1 MITCSINNPEIVSLL
16 YKHITAQL
24 KASSKEDNFDHEAY
38 LKDMYKKFAEATSPE
53 VAAKYLQSVPR
64 LIIDAANT
72 YFEELESVNLTAL
85 QKLNKSF
92 KADNGIAN
100 VIDTLSV
107 KADKAQKKAEIKQK
121 RALKAKVNEVP
132 IPAEVKVKEPTR
144 FQTWSPM
151 SGTLQNFVTINPN
164 KKRKGFVYVETVAQ
178 DKVHIIKGLAK
189 IQAAQNMTDPTNG
202 VVIDGNRLMFKAS
215 NLDRFA
221 TGPNY
226 SLLDADTLKQIVDSR
241 SIRKKLKEGKIQKED
256 VDPNIAQV
264 EQRVILVVT
273 NEFGQTMYF
282 DDNGDITTKE
292 NGKPIYQFLRVARKT
307 NDGKYTVRDIYNKT
321 DQVLNPKQIARL
333 TYNKEADGEP
343 NAYLKMVENV
353 QQEQMKELY
362 DLQEKAL
369 KNQAPLLPITGIT
382 NGIPANL
389 TATRI
394 SLKDLLNFPNMT
406 KSVYRTIKTTS
417 KGTDKLESGEAT
429 IKINGTV
436 FKLDRP
442 LITEDIA
449 TEIAQVL
456 TNPKIE
462 YAAKK
467 KFVDQ
472 FLPTSLDQD
481 GKTRKYKIVYDPSE
495 LYLYFNIYKDHGFK
509 NPVGKGKN
517 LSNNILVKAAP
528 EELKAMQDDIVKVLM
543 EGGFDLYGKRSFISY
558 DNDGLASKKYLRYE
572 NGKFVSKS
580 YTDFLSQS
588 EADILITGADPG
600 FYNYVVN
607 FDTPESLLGDAIENT
622 SDVNNKPT
630 AYKNTKDRVVER
642 LKEGEE
648 ISGKI
653 DQFFTKNTL
662 WDMFEQDGNQISFY
676 NISDRKLTDADKG
689 KTVTLVLNPEVKT
702 KDGKVFTD
710 VVQVYLGTEFIGNV
724 AETDFAPE
732 KEVKTPERVEK
743 KTKEA
748 TEADIIDNVTVPG
761 AQNPTNVNSAVG
773 KIFTEDN
780 IDDIDL
786 DDDIFKGLDRKGFK
800 KEFINPI
807 KIREAK
813 RWWNSPEIAPLRN
826 LISLQHAANL
836 VNSDVYATFIAHA
849 SNLADPNGKI
859 ASINVNTSKGSVYQ
873 NLTIYHESWHAFS
886 QLFLTKDQ
894 KIALYNELKNYTT
907 PEGNQPYA
915 TKSFREL
922 EEMLAEDFRDYVKT
936 GKAKKDAPKRN
947 SIFRRIVEFFQQLF
961 GKVLKKFN
969 KKEVQIDSLNSPM
982 AKELFDKLY
991 LGKFNSYSPLI
1002 DNVMM
1007 YELDRGVRQV
1017 TNPREDALSP
1027 QDSELAVDSIDS
1039 IFSQLIDDIYTKR
1052 KQAAELKGELD
1063 NGLKAASI
1071 VMLVEPAKRAWMYE
1085 KAKGRLEAKLKAEQD
1100 KLESTEADIDFNSIN
1115 TIGELKKQAAAVIKA
1130 KNGEDKYVF
1139 LASQIK
1145 DFTNLSASNKKG
1157 QRVRGENYYD
1167 TIKIVGDF
1175 YTHNTIK
1182 KGKGPADIIIVSKL
1196 ADAEAQFENYKA
1208 SKAKNFT
1215 KITINPK
1222 INDIVLTENQEFVR
1236 DNIRIL
1242 QQILGNWGDEKSGMV
1257 KYHMEKS
1264 DYEIG
1269 RAKYEVG
1276 YNEPVNEEGEP
1287 VDEEVNVGTE
1297 EMNNDLLQGKLSLQQ
1312 MMSKETT
1319 YLLKSLFKVN
1329 KDGSTPTN
1337 RLGFKERA
1345 DFNTVFSILARTIGG
1360 ERDRYVAYEKLKEE
1374 SEKFPEI
1381 KQLFDTKYPN
1391 PSTTKNKFEIEISR
1405 RFLQDFGKPRIKYMQ
1420 LFAFVDEDT
1429 KGYNFQVKESS
1440 LSIDNT
1446 LNRWEAGFKSSP
1458 KTEYISKTPENV
1470 SMANLNALVKKFSTN
1485 DELAPKDS
1493 IEFAKAIGIGLD
1505 SNDNIKNAIQE
1516 NPDYYG
1522 LAYIFDVVKG
1532 FQELGKSEQLTA
1544 TELKYLKMFVENP
1557 IQTLREG
1564 IPANI
1569 ITTIKGS
1576 VKELTQLKRLAELQ
1590 TKYGYDSA
1598 TTAVIRANGNTAY
1611 QDMNWSTFAAKVYAI
1626 NAVTDIKQLWTDS
1639 RYNYMSYLDPTINT
1653 HTRHLKMI
1661 SSLFDDGVKIEGK
1674 SLLYAAVDG
1683 TSMKDASGDDVGN
1696 NTTELDPYSKFL
1708 QEFHTMNLAGVAE
1721 FPRTSEKKFSY
1732 GVKVMGGIEGNPVG
1746 TMTKGSDKNL
1756 YVDLNMFTKLD
1767 VKGRSQGEMYAV
1779 GNYLFGYLQGE
1790 FDRIKNFRGPLKDQ
1804 YLRATG
1810 YNNKVLDDDG
1820 NTVFAGQVFS
1830 AFDNV
1835 LKPETKK
1842 ALYQLAE
1849 EQIDVDLIDYLNGN
1863 QLKTDIVNEMLAY
1876 FNEKTQQLDELF
1888 LSKFKFISK
1897 SMFEKLGY
1905 KAEELTNQKLAELR
1919 NNPTIVNQLLKA
1931 YQYNDW
1937 IHKYE
1942 SSIIM
1947 FGDHA
1952 QWNHDKEDWSKR
1964 IPGLTSDGTGFI
1976 FDEGMATFIND
1987 VFNKETYATK
1997 LSEKTGKEYD
2007 NYRFSETINTSVIR
2021 DAVRESI
2028 YLKDM
2033 IDAWR
2038 EEYDQAGYSTAE
2050 IEKML
2055 IKDAEAYE
2063 EMKEAD
2069 GMAYMTLDAYRTLH
2083 ETGRGWSLAQEE
2095 LYQKIINGE
2104 TVNPKTAKEYFPVYK
2119 LHYFGAVKN
2128 DILPITAMHKFA
2140 VIPLIPGVNAKEG
2153 SELDK
2158 LHKMMLKQDV
2168 QYVTF
2173 DSGSKGANLTADG
2186 TLDDIFTNDT
2196 DKAIKDKLDAEGE
2209 YEFQLTKNPIYLANL
2224 KEVTV
2229 INEHFKGELPIA
2241 TQTRGIII
2249 DNLYSN
2255 GEVKNAKNAE
2265 LLNSYNQTIRD
2276 YTDILKEDL
2285 LNEVGF
2291 EFIDGTYVGNLTE
2304 FVEVIRRELE
2314 NRDTP
2319 QHLVKLINTTEDR
2332 QLAMDL
2338 SLHPESDSIEKLL
2351 MSFVQKG
2358 LIKQV
2363 TNGEPLVQTPSTFT
2377 NGIWDTE
2384 YAVLTDPEEIKK
2396 LLGTNTLPFYIRN
2409 KGKRSTEMK
2418 VAVALQGDYVNL
2430 LNAKDLDGITVGD
2443 IDRLNELIKD
2453 PVWFEKH
2460 REALTMFGP
2469 RIPNDATSTI
2479 EAATV
2484 WHFLPEAF
2492 GNSIILP
2499 TEIVGKAG
2507 SDFDGDKLFMNM
2519 TNINSDGSLPQPIEN
2534 FKGVLAQTKA
2544 LEKEAAEKKEKL
2556 PEGMMSSRKLIS
2568 IQKKYL
2574 QNKYKNLSV
2583 EILMLPENYAY
2594 LTKPNGTYLVD
2605 KYVEGLE
2612 KNKVGYDKYK
2622 NAHKQPAKKSVK
2634 GKTVTSPTRMFEA
2647 AHNLYVHEA
2656 NLSLEPSLGIM
2667 AKLSKGHPIYKSIG
2681 AKMPASYRV
2690 ISFNK
2695 ALNRSIESGVK
2706 LPVVMRFAHNETT
2719 NSKGETVISLGGER
2733 TQLGTRIS
2741 DVISHG
2747 LQGILDRAKNPFPF
2761 VLQLVPEGMD
2771 VFSYMIQAGVSEEEI
2786 FYFLN
2791 QPLVKQYFENQKIQ
2805 NSAYYE
2811 ILNPGKNATK
2821 SQAYTGLIEKV
2832 LDSQGKD
2839 AVKAISDKVN
2849 EAKLR
2854 ALLDVL
2860 KVKNLDKTFSIALSG
2875 KTPADI
2881 KLSTLIKALNDKSIK
2896 ASDVMKIALSKDDMS
2911 VNNYIYSYS
2920 SKLASAENYA
2930 FFTDWLS
2937 KNYLPNGKINMSVLD
2952 KAVQKNDSKS
2962 MQALAIF
2969 MNFIELEKQ
2978 FRGMKDLQQQFS
2990 PDTAKLTTVQ
3000 QVIKRMEMYKELA
3013 KSSAIDQD
3021 FLTKLFKESII
3032 SSFNQDELIR
3042 DIITPLFGLKL
3053 NDTVTDFINAT
3064 LLDPTESATIRR
3076 KFGFGVDGQERF
3088 TNQFNNGYINSIF
3101 QNYQSN
3107 FTNEKGEFVNF
3118 PDVYDTQDVIV
3129 DDTIP
3134 YDAIVVKEG
3143 IAINTKQIEKDYATK
3158 AYLTINE
3165 DSDNY
3170 ASRGLDTFTLK
3181 QDPFDTLAS
3190 YYRYV
3195 IERAVLRQ
3203 NNPIESL
3210 EENKA
3215 YKRLVETMGEEA
3227 GYESFLSEKAL
3238 MKSFNYAYIMGKT
3251 KYSYTDAVMG
3261 IINEFE
3267 NLNIKETYPILANLS
3282 PAPNKENVKILQLN
3296 NNKEAQGNLATAYY
3310 TNLKQLA
3317 DRTIDKVNNRAD
3329 NERISEIFNVFSL
3342 MMYYQHGVGKS
3353 KLSFNKVLDPAAY
3366 KNLMVR
3372 ASQQFQNNYLNN
3384 ESLSR
3389 VLAVVS
3395 NQARFKN
3402 YLVDTEGFRNKEY
3415 ANTVVPV
3422 SKNSFEVPANFTPG
3436 KRVVFEEDV
3445 NAFLDRVSKNGGKKP
3460 NKHFTAKSTFSA
3472 FYNNGTGKREPMPQ
3486 SAIWMLND
3494 NGLYDMID
3502 QDPESGEVYYQNV
3515 DLTTGLQMIDQTEAG
3530 EVNPIN
3536 ESSINIDEFNL
3547 ADKLTPIEQNFKD
3560 GDGGRQ
3566 MQPQFKG
3573 KSTMD
3578 LIIAGDRTR
3587 TTRAYTDILRMLN
3600 DYGLS
3605 EISELVGRV
3614 IRMTDKTGKQV
3625 YTRIT
3630 NVAKFTQKYQNA
3642 TWQKEGWEK
3651 SVTDKHVGDYPY
3663 AIEFEVVSKP
3673 IQSASNLPGPE
3684 TTINIYAGK
3693 GENAELSNFA
3703 YRPFTVPAGNVT
3715 VTFNTVEGAFQAAK
3729 LGRTNSF
3736 LETKKL
3742 TPAQEKIF
3750 EKLQTATGAEAKKIG
3765 QAIKDLN
3772 KEKWDSFSEQIM
3784 QSLIRD
3790 SFAQNIDAL
3799 QKLLDTG
3806 KAKLTHVGGKTD
3818 KWTVSFPRI
3827 LTYVRDEFAENG
3839 GIEGALLSDYTMH
3852 SGGAEGADTE
3862 FWEIGYKKGLRKG
3875 EDYTVDDLVTN
3886 DKNLKQEIESAYQT
3900 AVEQLGRRALPYDW
3914 SNPDLRSNYAGGLVR
3929 RDYLQAKNSDGVFAI
3944 SDIIRPG
3951 EKGKEITTKD
3961 GKKIRYSNR
3970 TQKSIVDGGTGYAVQ
3985 MAFNL
3990 GKPVYVFHQ
3999 GSNVD
4004 NVTKV
4009 GWYKLT
4015 DKGFVKTD
4023 TPLLTEEFAGIGT
4036 RQINEAGKQA
4046 IADLYDN
4053 LINNLKAAQKVS
4065 TEIEGPVK
4073 DERTI
4078 EEDMMMF
4085 QELVKANKGELPKSF
4100 MSGSRKWTINQYGN
4114 YDLVDATTGDIYQRN
4129 VNMETGLSEP
4139 EASQEE
4145 TLDPAKKESAL
4156 AKIQDMVK
4164 NQQLAE
4170 QLAIIGYDV
4179 KDLLNNLVKAKTM
4192 EEYNKV
4198 MEILDKLC

>member
-215 NLDRFA
+215 NLDQFA

-226 SLLDADTLKQIVDSR
+226 SLLDADTLKQIVESR
-241 SIRKKLKEGKIQKED
+241 SIRKKLKEKKIKQED
-256 VDPNIAQV
+256 IDPNIAQV

-307 NDGKYTVRDIYNKT
+307 NDGKYTVRDIYNKA
-321 DQVLNPKQIARL
+321 DQVLNPQQIARL

-406 KSVYRTIKTTS
+406 KNVYRTIKTTS

-467 KFVDQ
+467 KFIDQ
-472 FLPTSLDQD
+472 FLPTSLDID

-517 LSNNILVKAAP
+517 LSNSILVKAAP

-607 FDTPESLLGDAIENT
+607 FDTQESLLGDAIENT

-630 AYKNTKDRVVER
+630 EYKNTKDKVVER

-653 DQFFTKNTL
+653 DQFFTKDTL
-662 WDMFEQDGNQISFY
+662 WDVFEQDGNQISFY

-689 KTVTLVLNPEVKT
+689 KTVTLVLNPEIKT

-732 KEVKTPERVEK
+732 KEVKNPERVEK

-773 KIFTEDN
+773 KIFTEDD
-780 IDDIDL
+780 IDDIDP
-786 DDDIFKGLDRKGFK
+786 DDPILNFNRKGFK
-800 KEFINPI
+800 KEFINPV

-1085 KAKGRLEAKLKAEQD
+1085 KAKGRLEGKLKAEQD

-1222 INDIVLTENQEFVR
+1222 ISDIVLTENQEFVR
-1236 DNIRIL
+1236 DNVRIL

-1287 VDEEVNVGTE
+1287 VDAEVNVGTE

-1505 SNDNIKNAIQE
+1505 SNDNIKNAIEE

-1661 SSLFDDGVKIEGK
+1661 SSLFDDGVKIDGK

-1835 LKPETKK
+1835 LTPKTKK

-1863 QLKTDIVNEMLAY
+1863 QLKTDIVNDMLAY

-2033 IDAWR
+2033 IEAWR
-2038 EEYDQAGYSTAE
+2038 EEYDEAGYSTAE

-2128 DILPITAMHKFA
+2128 DIVPITAMHKFA

-2430 LNAKDLDGITVGD
+2430 LNAKDLDGVTVGD

-2574 QNKYKNLSV
+2574 QNKYKNISV
-2583 EILMLPENYAY
+2583 EILMLSENYAY

-2695 ALNRSIESGVK
+2695 ALNRSIESGIK

-2875 KTPADI
+2875 QSPADI

-2896 ASDVMKIALSKDDMS
+2896 ASDVIKISLSRDDMS
-2911 VNNYIYSYS
+2911 MSNYIYSYS
-2920 SKLASAENYA
+2920 SKLASAENYV

-3053 NDTVTDFINAT
+3053 NDTVTNFINAT
-3064 LLDPTESATIRR
+3064 LLDPTESAVIRR

-3107 FTNEKGEFVNF
+3107 FTNENGEFVNF

-3165 DSDNY
+3165 DPDNY

-3215 YKRLVETMGEEA
+3215 YKRLVDTMGEEA

-3267 NLNIKETYPILANLS
+3267 SLNIKETYPILANLS

-3402 YLVDTEGFRNKEY
+3402 YLVDTQGFRNKEY

-3422 SKNSFEVPANFTPG
+3422 SKDSFEVPANFTSG

-3445 NAFLDRVSKNGGKKP
+3445 NAFLDRVSKNDGKKP

-3515 DLTTGLQMIDQTEAG
+3515 DLTTGLQMISQVEGG
-3530 EVNPIN
+3530 EGVP
-3536 ESSINIDEFNL
+3536 L
-3547 ADKLTPIEQNFKD
+3547 
-3560 GDGGRQ
+3560 
-3566 MQPQFKG
+3566 
-3573 KSTMD
+3573 
-3578 LIIAGDRTR
+3578 
-3587 TTRAYTDILRMLN
+3587 
-3600 DYGLS
+3600 
-3605 EISELVGRV
+3605 
-3614 IRMTDKTGKQV
+3614 
-3625 YTRIT
+3625 
-3630 NVAKFTQKYQNA
+3630 
-3642 TWQKEGWEK
+3642 EK
-3651 SVTDKHVGDYPY
+3651 P
-3663 AIEFEVVSKP
+3663 
-3673 IQSASNLPGPE
+3673 SNLPGPE
-3684 TTINIYAGK
+3684 TTINIYAGT
-3693 GENAELSNFA
+3693 GQNVELSNFA
-3703 YRPFTVPAGNVT
+3703 YRPFTVPAGNIT

-3772 KEKWDSFSEQIM
+3772 KEKWDSFSEQMM

-3818 KWTVSFPRI
+3818 KWTTAFPRI

-3839 GIEGALLSDYTMH
+3839 GIEGALLSDYIMH

-3862 FWEIGYKKGLRKG
+3862 FWEIGYKKGLRTGK
-3875 EDYTVDDLVTN
+3875 DYTVDDLITN

-3914 SNPDLRSNYAGGLVR
+3914 SKPDLRTNYAGGLVR

-3990 GKPVYVFHQ
+3990 GKPVFVFHQ
-3999 GSNVD
+3999 GSNAD

-4139 EASQEE
+4139 EVSQEE

-4156 AKIQDMVK
+4156 AKIQDMIK

>member
-38 LKDMYKKFAEATSPE
+38 LKDLYKQFAEATSPE

-92 KADNGIAN
+92 KADKGIAN
-100 VIDTLSV
+100 VIDTLG
-107 KADKAQKKAEIKQK
+107 DKVDKTQKKADIKQK
-121 RALKAKVNEVP
+121 RALKAKVNEIPVP
-132 IPAEVKVKEPTR
+132 TEVKVKEPTR
-144 FQTWSPM
+144 FQTWSPWG
-151 SGTLQNFVTINPN
+151 GTLQNFVTINPN
-164 KKRKGFVYVETVAQ
+164 KKRKGFVYVETIAQ
-178 DKVHIIKGLAK
+178 DKIHIIKGLAK
-189 IQAAQNMTDPTNG
+189 IQAAQNMTDPTSG
-202 VVIDGNRLMFKAS
+202 VVIDGKRLMFKAS

-221 TGPNY
+221 VGPNY
-226 SLLDADTLKQIVDSR
+226 SLLDADTITQIVDSR
-241 SIRKKLKEGKIQKED
+241 SIRKGLKEGKIKPES
-256 VDPNIAQV
+256 VDSNIAQV

-273 NEFGQTMYF
+273 DEFGQTIYF

-292 NGKPIYQFLRVARKT
+292 NGKPIYQFLRVVRQE
-307 NDGKYTVRDIYNKT
+307 GSKYTVKDIYNKA
-321 DQVLNPKQIARL
+321 DQVLSPKQISGL
-333 TYNKEADGEP
+333 TYNKETDGEES
-343 NAYLKMVENV
+343 AYIKMIEKI
-353 QQEQMKELY
+353 QQEEMKELY
-362 DLQEKAL
+362 DLQELAL
-369 KNQAPLLPITGIT
+369 KNQAPLLAITGIS

-389 TATRI
+389 TSTRI

-406 KSVYRTIKTTS
+406 KDVYRTIKTTS
-417 KGTDKLESGEAT
+417 KGTGKLESGEAT
-429 IKINGTV
+429 IKINGST

-456 TNPKIE
+456 TNPKIA
-462 YAAKK
+462 YVDKM
-467 KFVDQ
+467 KFVNQ
-472 FLPTSLDQD
+472 FLPTSLDQK
-481 GKTRKYKIVYDPSE
+481 GTTRKYKITYDPSE

-517 LSNNILVKAAP
+517 LSNTVLGKTSP
-528 EELKAMQDDIVKVLM
+528 EELKSIQDEIVKVLM
-543 EGGFDLYGKRSFISY
+543 EGGLDIHGKKSFISY
-558 DNDGLASKKYLRYE
+558 DNTGLASKKYLRYD
-572 NGKFVSKS
+572 NAKASFVSKS
-580 YTDFLSQS
+580 YTDFLSQL
-588 EADILITGADPG
+588 EADVLITNADPG

-607 FDTPESLLGDAIENT
+607 FATQESLLGELIDNT
-622 SDVNNKPT
+622 SNVNGNPT
-630 AYKNTKDRVVER
+630 AYKNTKDKVVER

-648 ISGKI
+648 ITGKI
-653 DQFFTKNTL
+653 DQFFTKDTL
-662 WDMFEQDGNQISFY
+662 WDIFEEGGNQISFY
-676 NISDRKLTDADKG
+676 NIGGKKLTDADKG
-689 KTVTLVLNPEVKT
+689 KSVTLVLKPEVKT

-710 VVQVYLGTEFIGNV
+710 VVEVYLGTEYLGNV
-724 AETDFAPE
+724 AETDFVDTKKP
-732 KEVKTPERVEK
+732 VKNADRVEK
-743 KTKEA
+743 N
-748 TEADIIDNVTVPG
+748 TEEGTDADIIDNVTIPG
-761 AQNPTNVNSAVG
+761 AQNPTNTESAVG
-773 KIFTEDN
+773 KLFTEN
-780 IDDIDL
+780 ISDIDP
-786 DDDIFKGLDRKGFK
+786 DDPIFSFNRERIK
-800 KEFINPI
+800 KEFINPA
-807 KIREAK
+807 KILEAK
-813 RWWNSPEIAPLRN
+813 RWWNSPEIAPLRK
-826 LISLQHAANL
+826 LINLQHAANL

-886 QLFLTKDQ
+886 QLFLTKEQ
-894 KIALYNELKNYTT
+894 KLALYNELKNYTT
-907 PEGNQPYA
+907 PEGNKPYA
-915 TKSFREL
+915 TKSFLEL

-936 GKAKKDAPKRN
+936 GKAKKEAPKRN
-947 SIFRRIVEFFQQLF
+947 SIFRRIVEFLQQLF
-961 GKVLKKFN
+961 GKALKNFN

-991 LGKFNSYSPLI
+991 LGKFNEYSPLVS
-1002 DNVMM
+1002 NAMM
-1007 YELDRGVRQV
+1007 YELDRGPRQV
-1017 TNPREDALSP
+1017 SNPREDALSP
-1027 QDSELAVDSIDS
+1027 QDGELAVDSIDS
-1039 IFSQLIDDIYTKR
+1039 IFSQLINDAYHVR
-1052 KQAAELKGELD
+1052 KNAAELKGVVAND
-1063 NGLKAASI
+1063 LKAASI
-1071 VMLVEPAKRAWMYE
+1071 VMLVDPVKREWMYS
-1085 KAKGRLEAKLKAEQD
+1085 KAKGRLEAKLKEEQA
-1100 KLESTEADIDFNSIN
+1100 KLETTEADIDFNNIK
-1115 TIGELKKQAAAVIKA
+1115 TLAQLKKQAAAVMKA
-1130 KNGEDKYVF
+1130 KNGQDKYVF
-1139 LASQIK
+1139 LASQIN
-1145 DFTNLSASNKKG
+1145 DFSNLSASIKKG

-1175 YTHNTIK
+1175 YTHNNIK
-1182 KGKGPADIIIVSKL
+1182 KGKGEADIIIVSKL
-1196 ADAEAQFENYKA
+1196 SDAEAQLQNYKA
-1208 SKAKNFT
+1208 GKATNFT
-1215 KITINPK
+1215 KIVLNNNIQ
-1222 INDIVLTENQEFVR
+1222 DIVLTENQEFVR

-1242 QQILGNWGDEKSGMV
+1242 QQILSNWGDEKSGIV

-1276 YNEPVNEEGEP
+1276 YVEPLNAEGEP
-1287 VDEEVNVGTE
+1287 IDAEVNNGTE

-1345 DFNTVFSILARTIGG
+1345 DFNKVFSIVAKAIGG
-1360 ERDRYVAYEKLKEE
+1360 ERDRYEAYKKLREE
-1374 SEKFPEI
+1374 STKFPEI
-1381 KQLFDTKYPN
+1381 KELFDTKYPD
-1391 PSTTKNKFEIEISR
+1391 PSTATNKFEIEISR

-1420 LFAFVDEDT
+1420 LFAFVDEDL

-1458 KTEYISKTPENV
+1458 KTDYIAKSPENV
-1470 SMANLNALVKKFSTN
+1470 SMAKLNALVNKFGTN
-1485 DELAPKDS
+1485 NELDPKNS
-1493 IEFAKAIGIGLD
+1493 IAFAKAIGIDLD
-1505 SNDNIKNAIQE
+1505 TNDNIKNAIEE

-1532 FQELGKSEQLTA
+1532 FQELAKSKEFTD
-1544 TELKYLKMFVENP
+1544 TEVKYLKMFVENP

-1569 ITTIKGS
+1569 ITTMKGS

-1639 RYNYMSYLDPTINT
+1639 KYNYMSYLDPTINT

-1661 SSLFDDGVKIEGK
+1661 SSLFDEGVKINGK
-1674 SLLYAAVDG
+1674 SLLYSAVDG
-1683 TSMKDASGDDVGN
+1683 TSMKDSSGDDVGN

-1746 TMTKGSDKNL
+1746 TMTKGSDGNL

-1767 VKGRSQGEMYAV
+1767 RKGRSQGEMYAV

-1804 YLRATG
+1804 YLKATG
-1810 YNNKVLDDDG
+1810 YNNEVLDDDG
-1820 NTVFAGQVFS
+1820 NTVYAGQVFS

-1835 LKPETKK
+1835 LTPETKK
-1842 ALYQLAE
+1842 ALYKLAE

-1863 QLKTDIVNEMLAY
+1863 PLKTDIVDEMLEY
-1876 FNEKTQQLDELF
+1876 FNEKTKQLDELF

-1905 KAEELTNQKLAELR
+1905 KAEDLTKKKVAELTND
-1919 NNPTIVNQLLKA
+1919 PVIVNQLLKA

-1942 SSIIM
+1942 SSILM

-1987 VFNKETYATK
+1987 SFNKETYATK

-2007 NYRFSETINTSVIR
+2007 NYRFSETINTAVIQ
-2021 DAVRESI
+2021 DAERESI
-2028 YLKDM
+2028 YLDDM

-2038 EEYDQAGYSTAE
+2038 EEYKNAGYSTSE
-2050 IEKML
+2050 IEEML
-2055 IKDAEAYE
+2055 INDTDAYKK
-2063 EMKEAD
+2063 MKEAD

-2104 TVNPKTAKEYFPVYK
+2104 KVNPKTAKEYFPVYK

-2153 SELDK
+2153 SGLDK
-2158 LHKMMLKQDV
+2158 LHKMMLKQNI
-2168 QYVTF
+2168 QYTTF

-2186 TLDDIFTNDT
+2186 KVDDIFTDKT
-2196 DKAIKDKLDAEGE
+2196 QKAIKDKVDAEGE
-2209 YEFQLTKNPIYLANL
+2209 YEFQFTPNPIYLANL

-2249 DNLYSN
+2249 DNLYAN
-2255 GEVKNAKNAE
+2255 GEVKNPKNAE
-2265 LLNSYNQTIRD
+2265 LLNSYNQTIKD

-2291 EFIDGTYVGNLTE
+2291 EFIDGKYVGNLTE

-2319 QHLVKLINTTEDR
+2319 QHLVKLINTTLDK

-2384 YAVLTDPEEIKK
+2384 YTALTDPKEIKK
-2396 LLGTNTLPFYIRN
+2396 LLGTNTLPFYIRDK
-2409 KGKRSTEMK
+2409 KGRSTEMK
-2418 VAVALQGDYVNL
+2418 VAIALQGDYVNL
-2430 LNAKDLDGITVGD
+2430 LNAKDLDGVTVGT

-2453 PVWFEKH
+2453 PEWFEKN

-2484 WHFLPEAF
+2484 WHFLEESF

-2519 TNINSDGSLPQPIEN
+2519 TNINSDGSLPQAVEN
-2534 FKGVLAQTKA
+2534 FKEVLAKTKA
-2544 LEKEAAEKKEKL
+2544 AEKEAAEKNEKL
-2556 PEGMMSSRKLIS
+2556 PEGMLSSRKLINL
-2568 IQKKYL
+2568 QKKYL
-2574 QNKYKNLSV
+2574 QNKYKNISV
-2583 EILMLPENYAY
+2583 EILMLNENYAY

-2605 KYVEGLE
+2605 KFVEGLE

-2622 NAHKQPAKKSVK
+2622 NAHKQPVKKSVK
-2634 GKTVTSPTRMFEA
+2634 NKTVLSPTRMFEA
-2647 AHNLYVHEA
+2647 VHNLYVHEA

-2681 AKMPASYRV
+2681 ARMPSTYRV
-2690 ISFNK
+2690 IAFNT
-2695 ALNRSIESGVK
+2695 ALNKSIESGVR

-2719 NSKGETVISLGGER
+2719 NTKGETVISLGGER
-2733 TQLGTRIS
+2733 TQSGTRIS
-2741 DVISHG
+2741 DIISHG

-2811 ILNPGKNATK
+2811 ILNPGQNATK
-2821 SQAYTGLIEKV
+2821 SQAYTSIVDGIIE
-2832 LDSQGKD
+2832 SMGKD
-2839 AVKAISDKVN
+2839 SIKEISDKVN

-2860 KVKNLDKTFSIALSG
+2860 KTKGEDKIYTIVIEGQKA
-2875 KTPADI
+2875 ADI
-2881 KLSTLIKALNDKSIK
+2881 KLGTLLKALNSSSIK
-2896 ASDVMKIALSKDDMS
+2896 ASDVSKIALSPSDMVS
-2911 VNNYIYSYS
+2911 GNNIYTYS
-2920 SKLASAENYA
+2920 SKLASAQNYV
-2930 FFTDWLS
+2930 FFTDLLS
-2937 KNYLPNGKINMSVLD
+2937 KNYLPNGKINMNVLENTIE
-2952 KAVQKNDSKS
+2952 KNDSKS
-2962 MQALAIF
+2962 MQALAVF

-3000 QVIKRMEMYKELA
+3000 QVIKRIEMYKELA

-3053 NDTVTDFINAT
+3053 GDKVTGYVNRA
-3064 LLDPTESATIRR
+3064 LLDPTLSATIRR

-3088 TNQFNNGYINSIF
+3088 TNQFNNGFINSIF

-3107 FTNEKGEFVNF
+3107 FTNKEGKFVNF
-3118 PDVYDTQDVIV
+3118 PDAHDSRDIIV

-3143 IAINTKQIEKDYATK
+3143 LAINTKQIEKDYATK
-3158 AYLTINE
+3158 AYLNFNE
-3165 DSDNY
+3165 DAGNY
-3170 ASRGLDTFTLK
+3170 ESRGLDTFTLK
-3181 QDPFDTLAS
+3181 QDPFGTLAS

-3195 IERAVLRQ
+3195 IERELLRSD
-3203 NNPIESL
+3203 NPIESL

-3215 YKRLVETMGEEA
+3215 YKRLVESLGSEQA
-3227 GYESFLSEKAL
+3227 AYESYISEKAL
-3238 MKSFNYAYIMGKT
+3238 MNSFNYAYVMGKT
-3251 KYSYTDAVMG
+3251 KYSYADAVMG

-3267 NLNIKETYPILANLS
+3267 NLNIKENYPILANLS
-3282 PAPNKENVKILQLN
+3282 PAPNKENAKILQLN

-3310 TNLKQLA
+3310 TNLKNLA
-3317 DRTIDKVNNRAD
+3317 DRTVDKVNNRDD
-3329 NERISEIFNVFSL
+3329 NNRISDIFNVFSL

-3372 ASQQFQNNYLNN
+3372 ASQQFQNNYLNDD
-3384 ESLSR
+3384 SLNQVFS
-3389 VLAVVS
+3389 VVT

-3402 YLVDTEGFRNKEY
+3402 YLVDTQGFRHNEYKDVDLSIPKE
-3415 ANTVVPV
+3415 A
-3422 SKNSFEVPANFTPG
+3422 FETPANFTPG
-3436 KRVVFEEDV
+3436 KRVVFEDDV
-3445 NAFLDRVSKNGGKKP
+3445 NTFLGRVSKNGGKKP
-3460 NKHFTAKSTFSA
+3460 ATHFTAKSTFGA
-3472 FYNNGTGKREPMPQ
+3472 FYNNETGKREPMPQ

-3502 QDPESGEVYYQNV
+3502 QDPESGEIYYQNV
-3515 DLTTGLQMIDQTEAG
+3515 DLTTGLQMIG
-3530 EVNPIN
+3530 EVEEAEEVKP
-3536 ESSINIDEFNL
+3536 E
-3547 ADKLTPIEQNFKD
+3547 TP
-3560 GDGGRQ
+3560 
-3566 MQPQFKG
+3566 
-3573 KSTMD
+3573 
-3578 LIIAGDRTR
+3578 
-3587 TTRAYTDILRMLN
+3587 
-3600 DYGLS
+3600 
-3605 EISELVGRV
+3605 
-3614 IRMTDKTGKQV
+3614 
-3625 YTRIT
+3625 
-3630 NVAKFTQKYQNA
+3630 
-3642 TWQKEGWEK
+3642 
-3651 SVTDKHVGDYPY
+3651 
-3663 AIEFEVVSKP
+3663 
-3673 IQSASNLPGPE
+3673 SNLPGSE
-3684 TTINIYAGK
+3684 TVINIYDSK
-3693 GENAELSNFA
+3693 GENAEFSNFA
-3703 YRPFTVPAGNVT
+3703 YRPFTINVGDKKE
-3715 VTFNTVEGAFQAAK
+3715 TFNTVEGAFQAAK
-3729 LGRTNSF
+3729 LGKTNSYF
-3736 LETKKL
+3736 ETKKL
-3742 TPAQEKIF
+3742 TPAQQKIF

-3765 QAIKDLN
+3765 RSIKDLN
-3772 KEKWDSFSEQIM
+3772 LEKWDAFSEQVM
-3784 QSLIRD
+3784 QMLIET
-3790 SFAQNIDAL
+3790 SFTQNVDAL
-3799 QKLLDTG
+3799 QALLNTG
-3806 KAKLTHVGGKTD
+3806 NATLTHVGGKKD
-3818 KWTVSFPRI
+3818 KWTIAFPRI
-3827 LTYVRDEFAENG
+3827 LTYVRDQFAENG
-3839 GIEGALLSDYTMH
+3839 GIEGALLNEYTMH
-3852 SGGAEGADTE
+3852 SGGATGADTE
-3862 FWEIGYKKGLRKG
+3862 FSQIGYKKGLRKSF
-3875 EDYTVDDLVTN
+3875 DYTVDDLDTN
-3886 DKNLKQEIESAYQT
+3886 DKNLKLEIEDAYQT
-3900 AVEQLGRRALPYDW
+3900 AVAQLGRKPLAYDW
-3914 SNPDLRSNYAGGLVR
+3914 SNPRLRSNYVGGLVR
-3929 RDYLQAKNSDGVFAI
+3929 RDYLQAKNADAVFAI

-3970 TQKSIVDGGTGYAVQ
+3970 AGKSIVDGGTGYAVQ

-3999 GSNVD
+3999 GTNAD

-4015 DKGFVKTD
+4015 DQGFVKTD
-4023 TPLLTEEFAGIGT
+4023 TPMLTQDFAGVGT
-4036 RQINEAGKQA
+4036 REINETGKQA
-4046 IADLYDN
+4046 ITDLYDN
-4053 LINNLKAAQKVS
+4053 LINNLKATRKVNAQTVD
-4065 TEIEGPVK
+4065 PVNN
-4073 DERTI
+4073 ENTI
-4078 EEDMMMF
+4078 EQDMMMF

-4114 YDLVDATTGDIYQRN
+4114 YDLVDAATGDIYMRN
-4129 VNMETGLSEP
+4129 VNMETGVSEP
-4139 EASQEE
+4139 EVSQEE
-4145 TLDPAKKESAL
+4145 ALDPVKKEQAL
-4156 AKIQDMVK
+4156 KKIENMIK
-4164 NQQLAE
+4164 TQQLAE

-4179 KDLLNNLVKAKTM
+4179 KDLLNNLVKAKTVQ
-4192 EEYNKV
+4192 EYNKV
-4198 MEILDKLC
+4198 MEIIDKLC

>member
-38 LKDMYKKFAEATSPE
+38 LKDLYKKFAEATSPE

-64 LIIDAANT
+64 LIIDVKNT
-72 YFEELESVNLTAL
+72 YFEELDLDLNAL

-92 KADNGIAN
+92 KADTGVAN
-100 VIDTLSV
+100 VIDTLG
-107 KADKAQKKAEIKQK
+107 DKVDKSQKKADIKQK
-121 RALKAKVNEVP
+121 RALKAKVNEIP

-144 FQTWSPM
+144 FQTWSPWG
-151 SGTLQNFVTINPN
+151 GTLQNLVTINPS

-178 DKVHIIKGLAK
+178 DKIHIIKGLAK
-189 IQAAQNMTDPTNG
+189 IQAAQNMTDPTSG
-202 VVIDGNRLMFKAS
+202 VVIDGKRLMFKAS

-221 TGPNY
+221 TGTNY
-226 SLLDADTLKQIVDSR
+226 SLLDADTITQIVDSR
-241 SIRKKLKEGKIQKED
+241 SIRKGLKEGKIKPES

-264 EQRVILVVT
+264 DQRVILVVT
-273 NEFGQTMYF
+273 DEFGETMYF

-292 NGKPIYQFLRVARKT
+292 NGKPIYQFLRVVRQE
-307 NDGKYTVRDIYNKT
+307 NDKYTVKDIYNRE

-333 TYNKEADGEP
+333 TYDKENDGEP
-343 NAYLKMVENV
+343 NAYLRMIENIQ
-353 QQEQMKELY
+353 QQEMKELY
-362 DLQEKAL
+362 DLQELAL

-389 TATRI
+389 TSTRI

-406 KSVYRTIKTTS
+406 KDVYRTIKTTS
-417 KGTDKLESGEAT
+417 KGTGKLESGEAT
-429 IKINGTV
+429 IKINGST

-456 TNPKIE
+456 TNPKIA
-462 YAAKK
+462 YVDKM
-467 KFVDQ
+467 KFVNQ
-472 FLPTSLDQD
+472 FLPTSLDQK
-481 GKTRKYKIVYDPSE
+481 GTTRKYKITYDPSE

-509 NPVGKGKN
+509 NPIGKGKN
-517 LSNNILVKAAP
+517 LSNTILTKTSP
-528 EELKAMQDDIVKVLM
+528 EELKSIQDEIVKVLM
-543 EGGFDLYGKRSFISY
+543 EGGLDIHGKKSFISY
-558 DNDGLASKKYLRYE
+558 DNTGLASKKYLRYD
-572 NGKFVSKS
+572 NTKASFVSKS
-580 YTDFLSQS
+580 YTDFLSQL
-588 EADILITGADPG
+588 EADVLITGVDPG

-607 FDTPESLLGDAIENT
+607 FATKESLLGDLIDNT
-622 SDVNNKPT
+622 SNVNGNPT
-630 AYKNTKDRVVER
+630 AYKNTKDKVVER
-642 LKEGEE
+642 LKEDEE
-648 ISGKI
+648 ITGKI
-653 DQFFTKNTL
+653 DQFFTKDTL
-662 WDMFEQDGNQISFY
+662 WDIFEEGGNQISFY
-676 NISDRKLTDADKG
+676 NIGGKKLTDADKG
-689 KTVTLVLNPEVKT
+689 KSVTLVLKPEVKT

-710 VVQVYLGTEFIGNV
+710 VVEVYLGTEYLGNV
-724 AETDFAPE
+724 AETDFTATKKP
-732 KEVKTPERVEK
+732 VKNADRVEK
-743 KTKEA
+743 N
-748 TEADIIDNVTVPG
+748 TEEGTDADIIDNVTIPG
-761 AQNPTNVNSAVG
+761 AQNPTNTESAVG
-773 KIFTEDN
+773 KLFTEN
-780 IDDIDL
+780 ISDIDP
-786 DDDIFKGLDRKGFK
+786 DDPIFSFNRERIK
-800 KEFINPI
+800 KEFINPA
-807 KIREAK
+807 KILEAK
-813 RWWNSPEIAPLRN
+813 RWWNSPEIAPLRK
-826 LISLQHAANL
+826 LINLQHAANL

-886 QLFLTKDQ
+886 QLFLTKEQ
-894 KIALYNELKNYTT
+894 KLALYNELKNYTT
-907 PEGNQPYA
+907 PEGNKPYA
-915 TKSFREL
+915 TKSFLEL

-936 GKAKKDAPKRN
+936 GKAKKEAPKRN
-947 SIFRRIVEFFQQLF
+947 SIFRRIVEFLQQLF
-961 GKVLKKFN
+961 GKALKNFN

-991 LGKFNSYSPLI
+991 LGKFNEYSPLVS
-1002 DNVMM
+1002 NAMM
-1007 YELDRGVRQV
+1007 YELDRGPRQV
-1017 TNPREDALSP
+1017 SNPREDALSP
-1027 QDSELAVDSIDS
+1027 QDGELAVDSIDS
-1039 IFSQLIDDIYTKR
+1039 IFSQLINDAYHVR
-1052 KQAAELKGELD
+1052 KNAAELKGVVAND
-1063 NGLKAASI
+1063 LKAASI
-1071 VMLVEPAKRAWMYE
+1071 VMLVDPVKREWMYN
-1085 KAKGRLEAKLKAEQD
+1085 KAKGRLEARLKEEQD
-1100 KLESTEADIDFNSIN
+1100 KLETTEADINFNNIK
-1115 TIGELKKQAAAVIKA
+1115 TLAQLKKQAAAIMKA
-1130 KNGEDKYVF
+1130 KNGQDKYVF
-1139 LASQIK
+1139 LASQIN
-1145 DFTNLSASNKKG
+1145 DFSNLSASIKKG

-1175 YTHNTIK
+1175 YTHNNIK
-1182 KGKGPADIIIVSKL
+1182 KGKGEADIIIVSKL
-1196 ADAEAQFENYKA
+1196 ADAEAQLQNYKA
-1208 SKAKNFT
+1208 GKATNFT
-1215 KITINPK
+1215 KIVINNK
-1222 INDIVLTENQEFVR
+1222 IQDIVLTENQEFVR

-1242 QQILGNWGDEKSGMV
+1242 QQILSNWGDEKSGIV

-1269 RAKYEVG
+1269 RTKYEVG
-1276 YNEPVNEEGEP
+1276 YVEPLDTEGEP
-1287 VDEEVNVGTE
+1287 IDAEVNNGTE

-1345 DFNTVFSILARTIGG
+1345 DFNKVFAIVAKAIGG
-1360 ERDRYVAYEKLKEE
+1360 ERDRYEAYKKLREE

-1381 KQLFDTKYPN
+1381 KELFDTKYPD
-1391 PSTTKNKFEIEISR
+1391 PSTATNKFEIEISR
-1405 RFLQDFGKPRIKYMQ
+1405 RFLQDFGRPRIKYMQ
-1420 LFAFVDEDT
+1420 LFVFVDEDL

-1458 KTEYISKTPENV
+1458 KTAYIAKSPENV
-1470 SMANLNALVKKFSTN
+1470 SMAKLNALVSTFGTN
-1485 DELAPKDS
+1485 NELDPKNS
-1493 IEFAKAIGIGLD
+1493 IAFAKAIGIDLD
-1505 SNDNIKNAIQE
+1505 TNDNIKNAIE
-1516 NPDYYG
+1516 KNPEYYG

-1532 FQELGKSEQLTA
+1532 FQELAQSKEFTA
-1544 TELKYLKMFVENP
+1544 TEVKYLKMFVENP

-1569 ITTIKGS
+1569 ITTMKGS

-1639 RYNYMSYLDPTINT
+1639 KYNYMSYLDPTINT

-1661 SSLFDDGVKIEGK
+1661 SSLFDEGVKIDGK
-1674 SLLYAAVDG
+1674 SLLYSAIDG
-1683 TSMKDASGDDVGN
+1683 TSMKDSSGDDVGN

-1746 TMTKGSDKNL
+1746 TMTKGSDGNL

-1767 VKGRSQGEMYAV
+1767 RKGRSQGEMYAV

-1810 YNNKVLDDDG
+1810 YNNEVLDDDG

-1842 ALYQLAE
+1842 ALYKLAE
-1849 EQIDVDLIDYLNGN
+1849 QQIDVDLIDFLNGD
-1863 QLKTDIVNEMLAY
+1863 QLKTDIVNEMLEY

-1905 KAEELTNQKLAELR
+1905 KAEDLTKKKLAELT
-1919 NNPTIVNQLLKA
+1919 NDPVIVNQLLKA

-1952 QWNHDKEDWSKR
+1952 QWNHDKGDWSKR

-1976 FDEGMATFIND
+1976 FDEGMASFIND
-1987 VFNKETYATK
+1987 SFNKVTYATK

-2007 NYRFSETINTSVIR
+2007 NYRFSETINTAVIQ
-2021 DAVRESI
+2021 DAVRKSI
-2028 YLKDM
+2028 YLPDM
-2033 IDAWR
+2033 IEAWQ
-2038 EEYDQAGYSTAE
+2038 EEYKEAGYSTAE
-2050 IEKML
+2050 IEEML
-2055 IKDAEAYE
+2055 KNDTDAYE
-2063 EMKEAD
+2063 KIKEAD

-2095 LYQKIINGE
+2095 LYQKIISGE
-2104 TVNPKTAKEYFPVYK
+2104 KVDPKTVREYFPVYK

-2153 SELDK
+2153 SEFDK
-2158 LHKMMLKQDV
+2158 LHKMMLKQNI

-2173 DSGSKGANLTADG
+2173 DSGSKGSNLTADG
-2186 TLDDIFTNDT
+2186 KVDDIFS
-2196 DKAIKDKLDAEGE
+2196 DKTQKGIKDKVDVDGE
-2209 YEFQLTKNPIYLANL
+2209 YEFQFTPNPIYLANL

-2229 INEHFKGELPIA
+2229 INEYFKGELPIA

-2249 DNLYSN
+2249 DNLYSD
-2255 GEVKNAKNAE
+2255 GEVKNSKNAE
-2265 LLNSYNQTIRD
+2265 LLDSYKKTINE

-2291 EFIDGTYVGNLTE
+2291 EFIDGRYVGDLTE

-2319 QHLVKLINTTEDR
+2319 QHLVKLINTDLDK

-2363 TNGEPLVQTPSTFT
+2363 TNGEPLTQVPSTFT

-2384 YAVLTDPEEIKK
+2384 YTALTDPEEIKK

-2409 KGKRSTEMK
+2409 KKGRSTEMK
-2418 VAVALQGDYVNL
+2418 VAIALQGDYLNL
-2430 LNAKDLDGITVGD
+2430 LNAKDLDGVVIGD
-2443 IDRLNELIKD
+2443 IDRLNELVKD
-2453 PVWFEKH
+2453 PVWFEKN

-2484 WHFLPEAF
+2484 WHFLDPSF
-2492 GNSIILP
+2492 GNNIILP

-2519 TNINSDGSLPQPIEN
+2519 TNINKDGSLPQAVEN
-2534 FKGVLAQTKA
+2534 FKTVLTKT
-2544 LEKEAAEKKEKL
+2544 KAAEKQAAEKNEKL
-2556 PEGMMSSRKLIS
+2556 PEGTLSSRKLINL
-2568 IQKKYL
+2568 QKKYL
-2574 QNKYKNLSV
+2574 QNKYKNISV

-2605 KYVEGLE
+2605 KFVPKLE
-2612 KNKVGYDKYK
+2612 KSKVGYDKYK

-2634 GKTVTSPTRMFEA
+2634 GDIVMSPTRMFEA
-2647 AHNLYVHEA
+2647 AHNLYVHES
-2656 NLSLEPSLGIM
+2656 NLALEPSLGIM

-2681 AKMPASYRV
+2681 AKMPATYKV
-2690 ISFNK
+2690 IAFNQS
-2695 ALNRSIESGVK
+2695 LNKTIESGIE
-2706 LPVVMRFAHNETT
+2706 LPVVMRFDHNETT
-2719 NSKGETVISLGGER
+2719 NRKGETVISLGGER
-2733 TQLGTRIS
+2733 TQAGTRIS
-2741 DVISHG
+2741 DIISHG

-2811 ILNPGKNATK
+2811 ILNPGQNASK
-2821 SQAYTGLIEKV
+2821 SKAYISIVDAIIEP
-2832 LDSQGKD
+2832 LGKD
-2839 AVKAISDKVN
+2839 SIKEIADKIN

-2854 ALLDVL
+2854 AVLDAL
-2860 KVKNLDKTFSIALSG
+2860 KVNSLERTYRVVIDKKA
-2875 KTPADI
+2875 ADI
-2881 KLSTLIKALNDKSIK
+2881 KLGTLLKALNDKTIK
-2896 ASDVMKIALSKDDMS
+2896 PSDVTKLALSDVDMTLG
-2911 VNNYIYSYS
+2911 YELYSYS
-2920 SKLASAENYA
+2920 SKLASATNYT
-2930 FFTDWLS
+2930 FFADWLS
-2937 KNYLPNGKINMSVLD
+2937 KNYLPNGKINMNVLEN
-2952 KAVQKNDSKS
+2952 AVEKNDSKS
-2962 MQALAIF
+2962 MQALAVF

-3000 QVIKRMEMYKELA
+3000 QVIKRIELYKELA

-3042 DIITPLFGLKL
+3042 DILTPLFGLKL
-3053 NDTVTDFINAT
+3053 GDKVTSYVNKA
-3064 LLDPTESATIRR
+3064 LLDPTLSSIIRR

-3088 TNQFNNGYINSIF
+3088 TNQFNNGFINSIF

-3107 FTNEKGEFVNF
+3107 FTDKEGRFVNF
-3118 PDVYDTQDVIV
+3118 PDAYKTRDIIV

-3143 IAINTKQIEKDYATK
+3143 LAINTKQIEKDYATK
-3158 AYLTINE
+3158 AYLNFNE
-3165 DSDNY
+3165 DEGNY
-3170 ASRGLDTFTLK
+3170 ESRGLDTFTLK
-3181 QDPFDTLAS
+3181 QDPFGTLAS

-3195 IERAVLRQ
+3195 IERELLRSD
-3203 NNPIESL
+3203 NPIESL

-3215 YKRLVETMGEEA
+3215 YKRLVESLETETA
-3227 GYESFLSEKAL
+3227 AYESYISEKAL
-3238 MKSFNYAYIMGKT
+3238 RKSFNYAYIMGKT
-3251 KYSYTDAVMG
+3251 KYSYADAVME

-3267 NLNIKETYPILANLS
+3267 DLNIKETYPILANLS
-3282 PAPNKENVKILQLN
+3282 PAPNKENAKILQLN

-3310 TNLKQLA
+3310 TNLKKLA
-3317 DRTIDKVNNRAD
+3317 DPTVDKVKNKDDNNR
-3329 NERISEIFNVFSL
+3329 ISDIFNEFSL

-3372 ASQQFQNNYLNN
+3372 ASQQFQNNYLNDD
-3384 ESLSR
+3384 SLNQVFS
-3389 VLAVVS
+3389 VVT

-3402 YLVDTEGFRNKEY
+3402 YLVDTQGFRHNEYKDVDLSIPKE
-3415 ANTVVPV
+3415 A
-3422 SKNSFEVPANFTPG
+3422 FETPANFTPG
-3436 KRVVFEEDV
+3436 KRVVFEDDV
-3445 NAFLDRVSKNGGKKP
+3445 NTFLGRVSKNGGKKP
-3460 NKHFTAKSTFSA
+3460 ATHFTAKSTFGA
-3472 FYNNGTGKREPMPQ
+3472 FYNNETGKREPMPQ

-3494 NGLYDMID
+3494 DNGLYDMID
-3502 QDPESGEVYYQNV
+3502 QDPESGEIYYQNV
-3515 DLTTGLQMIDQTEAG
+3515 DLTTGLQMIG
-3530 EVNPIN
+3530 EVEEAVVSPIN
-3536 ESSINIDEFNL
+3536 EPSTSVDPAEF
-3547 ADKLTPIEQNFKD
+3547 
-3560 GDGGRQ
+3560 
-3566 MQPQFKG
+3566 
-3573 KSTMD
+3573 
-3578 LIIAGDRTR
+3578 
-3587 TTRAYTDILRMLN
+3587 
-3600 DYGLS
+3600 
-3605 EISELVGRV
+3605 
-3614 IRMTDKTGKQV
+3614 
-3625 YTRIT
+3625 T
-3630 NVAKFTQKYQNA
+3630 N
-3642 TWQKEGWEK
+3642 
-3651 SVTDKHVGDYPY
+3651 
-3663 AIEFEVVSKP
+3663 
-3673 IQSASNLPGPE
+3673 
-3684 TTINIYAGK
+3684 
-3693 GENAELSNFA
+3693 
-3703 YRPFTVPAGNVT
+3703 
-3715 VTFNTVEGAFQAAK
+3715 
-3729 LGRTNSF
+3729 
-3736 LETKKL
+3736 
-3742 TPAQEKIF
+3742 
-3750 EKLQTATGAEAKKIG
+3750 
-3765 QAIKDLN
+3765 
-3772 KEKWDSFSEQIM
+3772 
-3784 QSLIRD
+3784 
-3790 SFAQNIDAL
+3790 
-3799 QKLLDTG
+3799 
-3806 KAKLTHVGGKTD
+3806 
-3818 KWTVSFPRI
+3818 
-3827 LTYVRDEFAENG
+3827 
-3839 GIEGALLSDYTMH
+3839 H
-3852 SGGAEGADTE
+3852 SGGAYGGDTYWDIIGREFGVTDHKHYKDAGNANLSQKLKNAGVTATVLTKEQMDTARKEVERLLGEKYPDTLQGNLQVRNYYQVANADAVYAVA
-3862 FWEIGYKKGLRKG
+3862 EIKPTTKPEVMGG
-3875 EDYTVDDLVTN
+3875 TN
-3886 DKNLKQEIESAYQT
+3886 T
-3900 AVEQLGRRALPYDW
+3900 AVQLGI
-3914 SNPDLRSNYAGGLVR
+3914 
-3929 RDYLQAKNSDGVFAI
+3929 K
-3944 SDIIRPG
+3944 
-3951 EKGKEITTKD
+3951 
-3961 GKKIRYSNR
+3961 
-3970 TQKSIVDGGTGYAVQ
+3970 
-3985 MAFNL
+3985 M
-3990 GKPVYVFHQ
+3990 GKPVYVF
-3999 GSNVD
+3999 D
-4004 NVTKV
+4004 LDTKKWYTQDTEFLATGYDETKHEWDYN
-4009 GWYKLT
+4009 GWKEISTPILT
-4015 DKGFVKTD
+4015 KN
-4023 TPLLTEEFAGIGT
+4023 FAGVGSRDIESYNVQKDGKWVPREQYKGKEVEEAAKQAIRDVYEKTFSEATQSTETPKGEEVKPGIYVNQGALTKEEQLELFNYLKPFIEEQGAKTNKGANASKMIGLGL
-4036 RQINEAGKQA
+4036 RWDYKSNNPGKQA
-4046 IADLYDN
+4046 VNIPDVINPSNKNKYGYYTESINGQPLGEISSRFRELMQKASDVDMTNYDGAIINLYEKDTFISSHNDVDESRSAINYPVIGINIGGPGNFSIESRDGDPKKLDLQDGTAYVFGVNGVNREVWHRTFPTPQKSFLPALTTKLDGKSYPAGSYRITITMRRVMPIKPGVPQTIKLN
-4053 LINNLKAAQKVS
+4053 TQAA
-4065 TEIEGPVK
+4065 GPVK

-4078 EEDMMMF
+4078 EQDMQVF
-4085 QELVKANKGELPKSF
+4085 QELVKAKKGELPKSF

-4114 YDLVDATTGDIYQRN
+4114 YDLVDAATGDIYMRN
-4129 VNMETGLSEP
+4129 VNMETGVSEP
-4139 EASQEE
+4139 EANQEE
-4145 TLDPAKKESAL
+4145 ALDPVKKEQAL
-4156 AKIQDMVK
+4156 KKIESMIK

-4192 EEYNKV
+4192 QEYNKV

>member
-24 KASSKEDNFDHEAY
+24 KVSSKEDNFNHDAY

-72 YFEELESVNLTAL
+72 YFEELESVNLNAL
-85 QKLNKSF
+85 KKLNKSF

-121 RALKAKVNEVP
+121 RALKAKVNEIP

-144 FQTWSPM
+144 FQTWS
-151 SGTLQNFVTINPN
+151 SWGGTLQNFVTINPN
-164 KKRKGFVYVETVAQ
+164 KKRKGFVYVQSVAQ

-189 IQAAQNMTDPTNG
+189 IQAAQNMTDPTSG
-202 VVIDGNRLMFKAS
+202 VVIDGKRLMFKAF
-215 NLDRFA
+215 NLDQFA
-221 TGPNY
+221 VGPNY
-226 SLLDADTLKQIVDSR
+226 SLLDADTLEQIVESR
-241 SIRKKLKEGKIQKED
+241 SIRKKLKEGKIKQEAI
-256 VDPNIAQV
+256 DPNIAQV
-264 EQRVILVVT
+264 NQRVILVVT
-273 NEFGQTMYF
+273 DGSGETIYF
-282 DDNGDITTKE
+282 DDNGDIATKE
-292 NGKPIYQFLRVARKT
+292 TGKPIYQFLRVARKT
-307 NDGKYTVRDIYNKT
+307 DDGKYTVRDVYNKT

-333 TYNKEADGEP
+333 TYNKETDGEP
-343 NAYLKMVENV
+343 NAYLRMVENM
-353 QQEQMKELY
+353 QQEEMKELY
-362 DLQEKAL
+362 DLQELAL
-369 KNQAPLLPITGIT
+369 KNRAPLLPITGIT

-406 KSVYRTIKTTS
+406 KDVYRTIKTTS

-462 YAAKK
+462 YSVKK

-472 FLPTSLDQD
+472 FLPTSLDKD
-481 GKTRKYKIVYDPSE
+481 GKTRKYKITYDPSE
-495 LYLYFNIYKDHGFK
+495 LYLYFNIYKEHGFK
-509 NPVGKGKN
+509 SPEGKGKN
-517 LSNNILVKAAP
+517 LSNSVLIKMSP
-528 EELKAMQDDIVKVLM
+528 EELKLIQDDIVKVLM
-543 EGGFDLYGKRSFISY
+543 EGGFDIHGKRSFISY

-572 NGKFVSKS
+572 NGKLVSKS
-580 YTDFLSQS
+580 YTDFLSQT

-607 FDTPESLLGDAIENT
+607 FTTEESLLGDAIENT
-622 SDVNNKPT
+622 SNANSKPT
-630 AYKNTKDRVVER
+630 AYKSTKDKIVER

-653 DQFFTKNTL
+653 DQYFTKDTL
-662 WDMFEQDGNQISFY
+662 WDIFEQDGNQISFY

-689 KTVTLVLNPEVKT
+689 KAVTLMLNPEVKT

-724 AETDFAPE
+724 AETDFASE
-732 KEVKTPERVEK
+732 KEVRTPERIEK
-743 KTKEA
+743 RTKEA

-761 AQNPTNVNSAVG
+761 AQNPTNTDSAIG
-773 KIFTEDN
+773 KLFTND
-780 IDDIDL
+780 DDIDP
-786 DDDIFKGLDRKGFK
+786 DDPIFDGVFNRKGLK
-800 KEFINPI
+800 KEFINPV

-859 ASINVNTSKGSVYQ
+859 ASINVNTSKGSVFQ

-886 QLFLTKDQ
+886 QLFLTKEQ
-894 KIALYNELKNYTT
+894 KTDLYNELKNYTT

-922 EEMLAEDFRDYVKT
+922 EEMLAEDFRNYIKT

-947 SIFRRIVEFFQQLF
+947 SIFRKIVEFFQQLF

-982 AKELFDKLY
+982 AKELFNKLY
-991 LGKFNSYSPLI
+991 LGKFNNYSPLVE
-1002 DNVMM
+1002 NVMM

-1039 IFSQLIDDIYTKR
+1039 IFSQLIDDIYNKK
-1052 KQAAELKGELD
+1052 KQAAELKGDLD

-1071 VMLVEPAKRAWMYE
+1071 VMLVEPTKRAWMYE
-1085 KAKGRLEAKLKAEQD
+1085 KAKGRLEAALKAEQS
-1100 KLESTEADIDFNSIN
+1100 KLESTEADIDFNNIK
-1115 TIGELKKQAAAVIKA
+1115 TLAQLKKQAAAVIKA

-1139 LASQIK
+1139 LASQIN

-1182 KGKGPADIIIVSKL
+1182 KGKGNADIVIVSKL

-1208 SKAKNFT
+1208 STAKNFT

-1222 INDIVLTENQEFVR
+1222 INDIVLTENQEFIR
-1236 DNIRIL
+1236 DNVRIL
-1242 QQILGNWGDEKSGMV
+1242 QQILSNWGDEKSGMV

-1276 YNEPVNEEGEP
+1276 YNEPVDEQGEP
-1287 VDEEVNVGTE
+1287 IDEEVNTGTE

-1329 KDGSTPTN
+1329 KDGSTPRN

-1360 ERDRYVAYEKLKEE
+1360 ERDRYVAYDKLQEE

-1470 SMANLNALVKKFSTN
+1470 SMANLNVLVKKFSTN

-1505 SNDNIKNAIQE
+1505 SNNNIKSAIE
-1516 NPDYYG
+1516 NNPDYYG

-1532 FQELGKSEQLTA
+1532 FQKLGSSKELTA
-1544 TELKYLKMFVENP
+1544 TEIKYLKMFVENP

-1576 VKELTQLKRLAELQ
+1576 IKELTQLKRLAELQ

-1661 SSLFDDGVKIEGK
+1661 SSLFDDGVKIDGK

-1683 TSMKDASGDDVGN
+1683 TSMKDAGGNDVGN

-1767 VKGRSQGEMYAV
+1767 VKGRSQGEMYAI

-1810 YNNKVLDDDG
+1810 YNNEVLDDDG
-1820 NTVFAGQVFS
+1820 NTVFAGQVFT

-1835 LKPETKK
+1835 LKPDTKK

-1863 QLKTDIVNEMLAY
+1863 QLKTDIVTEMLAY

-1905 KAEELTNQKLAELR
+1905 KAEELTSKKLAELS
-1919 NNPTIVNQLLKA
+1919 NNPVIVNQLLKA

-2007 NYRFSETINTSVIR
+2007 NYRFSETINTAVIR

-2033 IDAWR
+2033 IESWR
-2038 EEYDQAGYSTAE
+2038 EEYDEAGYSTAE
-2050 IEKML
+2050 IEEML
-2055 IKDAEAYE
+2055 INDKKAYE

-2083 ETGRGWSLAQEE
+2083 ETGRGWSLAQDE

-2104 TVNPKTAKEYFPVYK
+2104 KVDPKTAKEYFPVYK

-2158 LHKMMLKQDV
+2158 LHKMMLKQDI
-2168 QYVTF
+2168 QYTTF
-2173 DSGSKGANLTADG
+2173 DSGSKGSNLTADG
-2186 TLDDIFTNDT
+2186 TIDDIFTDST

-2229 INEHFKGELPIA
+2229 INNHFKGELPIA

-2255 GEVKNAKNAE
+2255 GEVKNAKNVE
-2265 LLNSYNQTIRD
+2265 LLNSYNQTIKD
-2276 YTDILKEDL
+2276 YTEILKEDL

-2291 EFIDGTYVGNLTE
+2291 EFIDGKYVGNLTE

-2351 MSFVQKG
+2351 MSFVQRG
-2358 LIKQV
+2358 LIKQI

-2409 KGKRSTEMK
+2409 KKGRSTEMK
-2418 VAVALQGDYVNL
+2418 VAIALQGDYINL
-2430 LNAKDLDGITVGD
+2430 LNAKDLDGVTVGT

-2544 LEKEAAEKKEKL
+2544 LEKQAAEKKEKL

-2634 GKTVTSPTRMFEA
+2634 DKTVMSPTRTFEA
-2647 AHNLYVHEA
+2647 IHNLYVHEA

-2681 AKMPASYRV
+2681 AKMPATYRV

-2695 ALNRSIESGVK
+2695 ALNRSIESGIK
-2706 LPVVMRFAHNETT
+2706 LPVVMRFDHNKTT
-2719 NSKGETVISLGGER
+2719 NTKGETVISLGGER
-2733 TQLGTRIS
+2733 TQAGTRIS
-2741 DVISHG
+2741 DIISHG

-2821 SQAYTGLIEKV
+2821 SQAFTSLVENV

-2839 AVKAISDKVN
+2839 AVKAISDQVN

-2854 ALLDVL
+2854 AILDVL
-2860 KVKNLDKTFSIALSG
+2860 KVKSLDQTFTIALVGES
-2875 KTPADI
+2875 PAEI
-2881 KLSTLIKALNDKSIK
+2881 KISTLIKALNNKSIK
-2896 ASDVMKIALSKDDMS
+2896 PSDVIKISLSSADMS
-2911 VNNYIYSYS
+2911 AGNNIYSYS
-2920 SKLASAENYA
+2920 SKLASADNYV

-2937 KNYLPNGKINMSVLD
+2937 KKYLPNGKINMTVLD
-2952 KAVQKNDSKS
+2952 KAVQSNDSKS

-3000 QVIKRMEMYKELA
+3000 QVIKRMELYKELA
-3013 KSSAIDQD
+3013 RSTAIDQD
-3021 FLTKLFKESII
+3021 FLNKLFNESILT
-3032 SSFNQDELIR
+3032 SFNQDKLIR
-3042 DIITPLFGLKL
+3042 EIITPLFGLKL
-3053 NDTVTDFINAT
+3053 NDTVTDFINNT
-3064 LLDPTESATIRR
+3064 LLDPAESAVIRR

-3107 FTNEKGEFVNF
+3107 FTDEDGKFVNF
-3118 PDVYDTQDVIV
+3118 PDVYDTQNIIV
-3129 DDTIP
+3129 NDTIP

-3143 IAINTKQIEKDYATK
+3143 IAINTKQIEKDYAEK
-3158 AYLTINE
+3158 AYLTIN
-3165 DSDNY
+3165 DASDNY

-3203 NNPIESL
+3203 NTPVESL

-3215 YKRLVETMGEEA
+3215 YKRLVESLGEEA

-3251 KYSYTDAVMG
+3251 KYSYTDTVMEL
-3261 IINEFE
+3261 INEFDS
-3267 NLNIKETYPILANLS
+3267 LNIKETYPILANLS

-3372 ASQQFQNNYLNN
+3372 ASQQFQNNYLDN
-3384 ESLSR
+3384 ESLSK

-3395 NQARFKN
+3395 NQSRFKN
-3402 YLVDTEGFRNKEY
+3402 YLVDTEGFRHKEFE
-3415 ANTVVPV
+3415 NTELPI
-3422 SKNSFEVPANFTPG
+3422 SKDSFEAPANFTPG

-3445 NAFLDRVSKNGGKKP
+3445 NAFLSRVAKNGGKKP
-3460 NKHFTAKSTFSA
+3460 DKHFTAKSTFSA

-3486 SAIWMLND
+3486 SAVWLLND
-3494 NGLYDMID
+3494 NGLYDMVD
-3502 QDPESGEVYYQNV
+3502 QDPESGEIYYQNV
-3515 DLTTGLQMIDQTEAG
+3515 DLTTGLQMIGKEEG
-3530 EVNPIN
+3530 N
-3536 ESSINIDEFNL
+3536 E
-3547 ADKLTPIEQNFKD
+3547 
-3560 GDGGRQ
+3560 GGALGS
-3566 MQPQFKG
+3566 P
-3573 KSTMD
+3573 
-3578 LIIAGDRTR
+3578 
-3587 TTRAYTDILRMLN
+3587 
-3600 DYGLS
+3600 
-3605 EISELVGRV
+3605 
-3614 IRMTDKTGKQV
+3614 
-3625 YTRIT
+3625 
-3630 NVAKFTQKYQNA
+3630 
-3642 TWQKEGWEK
+3642 
-3651 SVTDKHVGDYPY
+3651 
-3663 AIEFEVVSKP
+3663 
-3673 IQSASNLPGPE
+3673 SNLPGPD
-3684 TTINIYAGK
+3684 TTINIYTGT
-3693 GENAELSNFA
+3693 GENVELSNFA
-3703 YRPFTVPAGNVT
+3703 YRPFTVPVGNKEA
-3715 VTFNTVEGAFQAAK
+3715 TFNTVEGAFQAAK
-3729 LGRTNSF
+3729 LGKTNSY

-3742 TPAQEKIF
+3742 TKAQEKIF

-3765 QAIKDLN
+3765 KNIKDLN
-3772 KEKWDSFSEQIM
+3772 VEKWDSFAPQIM
-3784 QSLIRD
+3784 QSLIKD
-3790 SFAQNIDAL
+3790 SFAQNLDAL
-3799 QKLLDTG
+3799 QTLLNTG
-3806 KAKLTHVGGKTD
+3806 TAKLTHVGGKAD
-3818 KWTVSFPRI
+3818 KWTTAFPKI

-3839 GIEGALLSDYTMH
+3839 GIEGALLNDYTMH

-3862 FWEIGYKKGLRKG
+3862 FWEIGYKKGLRTAN
-3875 EDYTVDDLVTN
+3875 DYTVDDLITN
-3886 DKNLKQEIESAYQT
+3886 DKNLKQEIEDAYQT
-3900 AVEQLGRRALPYDW
+3900 AVAQLGRKPLAYDW
-3914 SNPDLRSNYAGGLVR
+3914 SNPNLRSNYVGGLVR
-3929 RDYLQAKNSDGVFAI
+3929 RDYLQAKNADAVFAI

-3951 EKGKEITTKD
+3951 EKGKEITKKD

-3970 TQKSIVDGGTGYAVQ
+3970 AGKSIVDGGTGYAVQ
-3985 MAFNL
+3985 MALNL
-3990 GKPVYVFHQ
+3990 GKPVFVFHQ
-3999 GSNVD
+3999 GTNAD

-4023 TPLLTEEFAGIGT
+4023 TPLLTEDFAGVGT
-4036 RQINEAGKQA
+4036 REINETGKQA
-4046 IADLYDN
+4046 ITDLYDN
-4053 LINNLKAAQKVS
+4053 LINNLKATQKVNS
-4065 TEIEGPVK
+4065 QTAGPVK
-4073 DERTI
+4073 DESTI
-4078 EEDMMMF
+4078 EQDMMMF

-4114 YDLVDATTGDIYQRN
+4114 YDLVDAATGDIYMRN
-4129 VNMETGLSEP
+4129 VNMETGVSEP
-4139 EASQEE
+4139 EVSQEE
-4145 TLDPAKKESAL
+4145 ALDPVKKESAL
-4156 AKIQDMVK
+4156 AKIEDMIK

-4192 EEYNKV
+4192 KEYNKI
-4198 MEILDKLC
+4198 MEIIDKLC